1 MSFLSFSSKKNDLSP
16 RWFAGLNVSINCR
29 RIESAMIGVHG
40 RGNGAP
46 VEIRKA
52 ISFDLPPEITES
64 YNALQQIISGE
75 PPTRNGKK
83 AKQTQDFPELYHHLV
98 RELASVE
105 EEAIIEL
112 IGESRLPKNEI
123 LAVGIHD
130 PGVFQRT
137 SNGLFYQSLCDGPS
151 LAEQTG
157 LNIIDAFPAQDVASH
172 GHGGPVLALPSW
184 IFLKSDS
191 KDRILIDLGGTAKI
205 TFLPKA
211 EHAFSHQKIQYRD
224 IVPCGSLLD
233 TLTWQLTRGK
243 TLIDVG
249 GRLTVQGCQIT
260 SLLDDL
266 RAIPGLEYAWNSQG
280 LSPKPLLDVLAKFDL
295 SEHSTQDVLCTAS
308 YFIAEAVAGGVQ
320 KMLEYC
326 DSEPEI
332 LLTGSARMHGML
344 MNVISSGLGKP
355 VMTPITQFGFPTETY
370 DAICVAMLSLMTVDQ
385 IPSNIATLTGSETS
399 KSLGRITP
407 GSVAAWQKLL
417 QELVQA
423 KPTARSLRS
432 AV

>member
-1 MSFLSFSSKKNDLSP
+1 
-16 RWFAGLNVSINCR
+16 
-29 RIESAMIGVHG
+29 MIGVHG

-46 VEIRKA
+46 IEIRKA

-64 YNALQQIISGE
+64 YNNLQSIASEEIQS
-75 PPTRNGKK
+75 RNGKK
-83 AKQTQDFPELYHHLV
+83 TKQSFDFLELYHHLL

-123 LAVGIHD
+123 FAVGIHD
-130 PGVFQRT
+130 PGLFRRT
-137 SNGLFYQSLCDGPS
+137 SSGLFYQSLCDAS
-151 LAEQTG
+151 YLAEQTG
-157 LNIIDAFPAQDVASH
+157 LNIIDAFPLQDVASH
-172 GHGGPVLALPSW
+172 GNGGPLQVLPAW
-184 IFLKSDS
+184 VFLKSDS
-191 KDRILIDLGGTAKI
+191 KDRILVDLGGTAKI
-205 TFLPKA
+205 IFLPKA
-211 EHAFSHQKIQYRD
+211 EHAFSHQKIQYQD
-224 IVPCGSLLD
+224 VVPCGSLLD

-260 SLLDDL
+260 NLLNEF
-266 RAIPGLEYAWNSQG
+266 RTIPVPEYVWNPQG
-280 LSPKPLLDVLAKFDL
+280 LSPKPLLDVLAKFDI

-308 YFIAEAVAGGVQ
+308 YFIAETVAANVREMIGHG
-320 KMLEYC
+320 

-344 MNVISSGLGKP
+344 MNVISSGIGKRC
-355 VMTPITQFGFPTETY
+355 MTPITQLGFPTETF
-370 DAICVAMLSLMTVDQ
+370 DAICIAMLSLMSIDQ

-417 QELVQA
+417 HELVQA

-432 AV
+432 AI